1 MALDYPTR
9 PVHIIVGFP
18 AATTPDIVARLLG
31 QWLATRLGQPFV
43 IENHPGAGSSIAA
56 QDIVKARADGYT
68 LFMATTSNTINATFY
83 PNLTFNFA
91 RDVAPVA
98 IVNGAPFVM
107 VINPA
112 LPPKTV
118 PEFIAYAKSNP
129 GRINMASPGVGT
141 TAHLCYVLLKMMTGV
156 DLVHV
161 PYRASY
167 IPDLIGGQVQVAF
180 STVAP
185 ALSYIQAGK
194 LRALAVTSATRV
206 DTLPDVPSLGE
217 FLSGYEAVAW
227 QGVVAPK
234 GTLIEIIDTL
244 NSDINVAVAEAK
256 IKAQLLSLGLLPLS
270 MTPAK
275 FGKLITDDAEKWAK
289 VIRAANLKP
298 E

>member
-1 MALDYPTR
+1 
-9 PVHIIVGFP
+9 
-18 AATTPDIVARLLG
+18 
-31 QWLATRLGQPFV
+31 
-43 IENHPGAGSSIAA
+43 
-56 QDIVKARADGYT
+56 
-68 LFMATTSNTINATFY
+68 
-83 PNLTFNFA
+83 
-91 RDVAPVA
+91 
-98 IVNGAPFVM
+98 
-107 VINPA
+107 
-112 LPPKTV
+112 
-118 PEFIAYAKSNP
+118 
-129 GRINMASPGVGT
+129 
-141 TAHLCYVLLKMMTGV
+141 VLLKMMTGV

-180 STVAP
+180 LTVAP

-234 GTLIEIIDTL
+234 GTPIAIIDTL
-244 NSDINVAVAEAK
+244 NSDINIAVAEAK

-275 FGKLITDDAEKWAK
+275 FRKLITDDTEKWAK
-289 VIRAANLKP
+289 VIRAANIKP